1 MSHYESEQ
9 EQIEKIKR
17 WWAEYGT
24 SLVLGLALAL
34 AGLSGWRYYEGNKT
48 ATAERVGL
56 SYDLLNKALQ
66 QDKMDEAKQIG
77 EQILAS
83 QPESSY
89 ATLSALLLA
98 KAAVLQ
104 KNYEEA
110 RQRLRW
116 AAENT
121 VAPEL
126 RQIAIARI
134 AATFLAEHRA
144 DDAWAEL
151 DKGGLTKVDA
161 FLEIRGDVLAARGQL
176 DEARKAYL
184 AALAQGTAGG
194 EQTLLQLKLDSLP
207 APLATAANP

>member
-17 WWAEYGT
+17 WWAANGT
-24 SLVLGLALAL
+24 ALMLGLALGL
-34 AGLSGWRYYEGNKT
+34 SGLSGWRYYEAKKIS
-48 ATAERVGL
+48 TAEQVGL
-56 SYDLLNKALQ
+56 SYDLLNQSLQ

-77 EQILAS
+77 EQILAGY
-83 QPESSY
+83 PESSY

-104 KNYEEA
+104 KNYDEA

-121 VAPEL
+121 RAPEL
-126 RQIAIARI
+126 RQVAIARI
-134 AATFLAEHRA
+134 AMTLLAENRA
-144 DDAWAEL
+144 DEAWAEL
-151 DKGGLTKVDA
+151 EKGGLTAIDA
-161 FLEIRGDVLAARGQL
+161 FLEIRGDVLAARGKT
-176 DEARKAYL
+176 DEARSAYL
-184 AALAQGTAGG
+184 AALARDAEGG
-194 EQTLLQLKLDSLP
+194 DPTLLQLKLDALP